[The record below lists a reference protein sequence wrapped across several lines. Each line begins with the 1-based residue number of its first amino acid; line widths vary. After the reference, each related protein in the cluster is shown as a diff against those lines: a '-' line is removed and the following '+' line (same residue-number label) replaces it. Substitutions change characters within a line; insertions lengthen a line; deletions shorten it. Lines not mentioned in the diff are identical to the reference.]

1 MKNNAWVW
9 AGLTVLALI
18 PGTSV
23 AQVRSARPPASR
35 GVLEELVRARFAEI
49 VRTDLGLSAE
59 QLQEVDQVV
68 ATFQEQRRMIVQRE
82 AALRRQ
88 MRPANTAGRS
98 DQEARQILIEMTALR
113 EEETRLFRSEM
124 EGLQRTLA
132 PAQTLRF
139 YELRAELMD
148 RVQRL
153 RQRSSPRVGP
163 AGPGG
168 RGRGRGR

>member
-1 MKNNAWVW
+1 MKSNAWAW
-9 AGLTVLALI
+9 AGLTVLVLI
-18 PGTSV
+18 PGTSG
-23 AQVRSARPPASR
+23 AQVRPVRPPTDR

-49 VRTDLGLSAE
+49 VRTDLELTAE
-59 QLQEVDQVV
+59 QLQEVTQVV

-88 MRPANTAGRS
+88 MHPANTAGRS
-98 DQEARQILIEMTALR
+98 DQEARQILVEMTAVR
-113 EEETRLFRSEM
+113 EEETRLFRNEM
-124 EGLQRTLA
+124 EGLQQILT

-139 YELRAELMD
+139 YALRAELMD

-153 RQRSSPRVGP
+153 RQPAPGRRRP

-168 RGRGRGR
+168 RGR